1 MVKLEFRPYRRQFK
15 QPLQT
20 HHGEWHFREGIILRL
35 VQETG
40 IGFGEVAP
48 LSWFGS
54 ESFEQALGFCCQL
67 PTEITA
73 DTIFSIPSTLPACQ
87 FGFESAWDRAISSQ
101 SKIPFGSTQGEQ
113 HPKSKITLSGLLPTG
128 KAALQA
134 WSALW
139 RQGYRTFKWKIGVAS
154 TQEEIKIFDQLIQA
168 LPAAAKLRLD
178 ANGGLSCQ
186 AATEWLQVCDSVG
199 IEFLEQP
206 LPIDQFDAML
216 ELNSRYTTPLALDE
230 SIATLNQLQEC
241 YRKGWRG
248 IFVIKPAIAG
258 SPAKLRQFCQ
268 THTIDAV
275 FSSVFETAIGRQAA
289 LQLAAELSRDN
300 RAVGFGVHHWFGED
314 DRLDQPA
321 LDFEQLWNSL

>member
-1 MVKLEFRPYRRQFK
+1 MARLEFRPYRRQFK

-35 VQETG
+35 ANETG
-40 IGFGEVAP
+40 TGFGEVAP

-54 ESFEQALGFCCQL
+54 ENFEQALDFCCQL

-73 DTIFSIPSTLPACQ
+73 DTIFSIPSALPACQ
-87 FGFESAWDRAISSQ
+87 FGFESAWEATTASSQ
-101 SKIPFGSTQGEQ
+101 SNIQNL
-113 HPKSKITLSGLLPTG
+113 KSKITPSGLLPTG

-186 AATEWLQVCDSVG
+186 AATEWLKVCDSVG

-206 LPIDQFDAML
+206 LPIGQFDAML

-275 FSSVFETAIGRQAA
+275 FSSVFETAIGRLAG
-289 LQLAAELSRDN
+289 LQLAAELSHDN
-300 RAVGFGVHHWFGED
+300 RAVGFGVHHWFDED